1 MLIKDVF
8 RGIKCPNCGD
18 YHDAT
23 LKKCPNC
30 NKDNQLYQIRR
41 VPKRVVFL
49 HPFAQLGMFLVGFA
63 YGGMLIAELIAA
75 ILTPADMFAD
85 KTLRSTVVMVSV
97 YGFMFVSLLV
107 IAIFSGRRKMF
118 LGKFTNGIDYLYG
131 IGYAIT
137 IIVVSLLVGAIVTI
151 FHESADNV
159 NQTNVEMSVLN
170 YPLLSMATL
179 CVIGPICE
187 ELTYRVGLYS
197 FLRRFNKYFAFAITV
212 VVFALIHFEFT
223 AKNIVNELWSLPS
236 YLAAGFVL
244 TLAYEHRGPACSMT
258 AHIIYNSI
266 ALAMVFLRK

>member
-8 RGIKCPNCGD
+8 RGVKCPNCED

-23 LKKCPNC
+23 LRKCPHC
-30 NKDNQLYQIRR
+30 HKDNDLYQIRR

-49 HPFAQLGMFLVGFA
+49 HPIAQIGMFLAGFA
-63 YGGMLIAELIAA
+63 YAGMLIAEIMAVLFIPTDA
-75 ILTPADMFAD
+75 FAD
-85 KTLRSTVVMVSV
+85 KALRSTIYMTIV
-97 YGFMFVSLLV
+97 YGFMFMSLLV
-107 IAIFSGRRKMF
+107 IALFSGRRKIF

-131 IGYAIT
+131 IGYAVT
-137 IIVVSLLVGAIVTI
+137 VVVVSLLVGAIVSI

-159 NQTNVEMSVLN
+159 NQTSVELSALN

-197 FLRRFNKYFAFAITV
+197 FLRRFNRYFAFIITV
-212 VVFALIHFEFT
+212 IVFAMIHFEFG
-223 AKNIVNELWSLPS
+223 AENIVNELWSLPS

-258 AHIIYNSI
+258 AHVIYNSI
-266 ALAMVFLRK
+266 AFALVLIRK